1 MQALF
6 MSLTPIDAKSPR
18 PLLLLFSLPLIVCL
32 LFFFA
37 SLLGEKY
44 NDQVQNTQSF
54 QNALLRLEGL
64 AKDAESGERGYLLSG
79 DESYLLPYQLALGD
93 ISSDANTL
101 INQVRDNAALRPSQ
115 KATALR
121 IIDLARKAVDD
132 AGQNISAARKDSFRP
147 PIDRLHGAAAESRA
161 EQLRKA
167 VGDLEGQLSDD
178 LQHQIRDQRILS
190 TTVFILFLVATVVL
204 IFVGFWLYNN
214 LVSYMH
220 DSRAAQAE
228 LEQLNAELEDR
239 IASRTLDLSKA
250 NEELQQFAYVASH
263 DLQEPIRTIT
273 SFTQLLA
280 NRYHGRLDPDAD
292 EFIDY
297 IVSSS
302 RRMTDLINGLLA
314 LIRLRKMALPR
325 GPVSIEK
332 LLRDAES
339 SLQAAIRESNARVE
353 NTPLPFLAA
362 DPVQITQLFMNL
374 IGNAIKYRRS
384 ADPIIKVSARR
395 ETEEWIFAVEDNGQG
410 FEQQFAER
418 IFGLFQRLHGREIQG
433 TGMGLSIARK
443 IVERHGGK
451 MWAESRIGVGSTF
464 YFTLPN
470 SLEPGRYQP
479 QSTAASRKGLV
490 PENVL

>member
-1 MQALF
+1 MYAGLF
-6 MSLTPIDAKSPR
+6 MSPALMEAKTR
-18 PLLLLFSLPLIVCL
+18 RRLLLLFSLPVLVCL

-37 SLLGEKY
+37 SLLGDKF
-44 NDQVQNTQSF
+44 NDQAHNTQSF
-54 QNALLRLEGL
+54 ENALLRLEGL
-64 AKDAESGERGYLLSG
+64 AEDAEAGEHGYLLGG
-79 DESYLLPYQLALGD
+79 DERYLLPYQQARGAIRSNAD
-93 ISSDANTL
+93 TL
-101 INQVRDNAALRPSQ
+101 LIQVRDNASLRPFQ
-115 KATALR
+115 KETVR
-121 IIDLARKAVDD
+121 IVDLAQAIVDE
-132 AGQNISAARKDSFRP
+132 AGKTISAAEPDNFRFA
-147 PIDRLHGAAAESRA
+147 IDRLRGGATQPKT
-161 EQLRKA
+161 EQLHQA
-167 VGDLEGQLSDD
+167 VAEMQSKLSLDLDRQIGHQRVLSV
-178 LQHQIRDQRILS
+178 
-190 TTVFILFLVATVVL
+190 TVFILFLVATVVM
-204 IFVGFWLYNN
+204 IFIGVWLYDN
-214 LVSYMH
+214 LISYMH
-220 DSRAAQAE
+220 NSRAAQAE
-228 LEQLNAELEDR
+228 LEELNAELEHR
-239 IASRTLDLSKA
+239 IAERILELSKA

-280 NRYHGRLDPDAD
+280 NRYHGRLDQDAD

-314 LIRLRKMALPR
+314 LVRLRKQALPK

-332 LLRDAES
+332 LLRDAEG

-384 ADPIIKVSARR
+384 ADPVVKVSARR

-410 FEQQFAER
+410 FEQQYAER

-451 MWAESRIGVGSTF
+451 MWAESRVGAGSTF

-479 QSTAASRKGLV
+479 PSTATTRKSLV
-490 PENVL
+490 PENVV

>member
-1 MQALF
+1 MV
-6 MSLTPIDAKSPR
+6 SPVLTEAKTR
-18 PLLLLFSLPLIVCL
+18 RQLLLLFSVPLIVCL

-37 SLLGEKY
+37 SLLSEKY
-44 NDQVQNTQSF
+44 NDQVRSTQSF
-54 QNALLRLEGL
+54 ENALLRLEGL
-64 AKDAESGERGYLLSG
+64 AKDAEAGEHGYLLSG
-79 DESYLLPYQLALGD
+79 DERYLLPYQQARGAM
-93 ISSDANTL
+93 SSQADTL
-101 INQVRDNAALRPSQ
+101 LIQVRDNASLRPFL
-115 KATALR
+115 KATTR
-121 IIDLARKAVDD
+121 IIDLAQKTVGE
-132 AGQNISAARKDSFRP
+132 AGKTISAAQQENFRSA
-147 PIDRLHGAAAESRA
+147 IDRLRGGATESKA
-161 EQLRKA
+161 EQLRQA
-167 VGDLEGQLSDD
+167 VGELEGSLS
-178 LQHQIRDQRILS
+178 LNLEEQIGQQRVLS
-190 TTVFILFLVATVVL
+190 TAVFILFLAATVVM
-204 IFVGFWLYNN
+204 IFVCVWLYNN

-220 DSRAAQAE
+220 NSRAAHAE
-228 LEQLNAELEDR
+228 LEQLNAELEHR
-239 IASRTLDLSKA
+239 IAERTLDLSKA

-280 NRYHGRLDPDAD
+280 NRYHGRLDQDAD

-314 LIRLRKMALPR
+314 LVRLRKLALPR

-332 LLRDAES
+332 LLHDAES

-353 NTPLPFLAA
+353 STPLPFLAT

-384 ADPIIKVSARR
+384 ADPVIKVSARR
-395 ETEEWIFAVEDNGQG
+395 DTEEWVFAVEDNGQG
-410 FEQQFAER
+410 FEQQYAER

-443 IVERHGGK
+443 IVERHGGR
-451 MWAESRIGVGSTF
+451 MWAESRVGTGSTF

-470 SLEPGRYQP
+470 SLEPGRYQTP
-479 QSTAASRKGLV
+479 TPSTSRKDLIT
-490 PENVL
+490 EKAI